1 MGPRGDGTLE
11 PGVLPRTAS
20 VSLEIDWRQ
29 PIGSGHSSIS
39 ISGNRAVTLER
50 DQGEVW
56 AVALDVA
63 DGGVLWRV
71 ALPHP
76 ERPEDEPLES
86 PLSTPTAVGDRV
98 FAIHP
103 SGLLFAL
110 DAADGSR
117 LWSRNLAREF
127 GAVPPSYGMSTSPV
141 LVDGRLFVLAGGRE
155 GHNLIAF
162 DPATG
167 ETLTSLGPATQGSY
181 ATPVVGVVGGKR
193 QLVVPAANSL
203 YAVGSDDG
211 DPLWS
216 HAGLP
221 YPDRTPLLL
230 EEDRVFVPFQE
241 FGTML
246 EVTESGDVR
255 EIWRSERLS
264 RSYSPAVHHAGAI
277 YGFGGPRLMC
287 LDVASGETLWQQ
299 RLGEGSLVRVDDHLI
314 VSSSMGGRL
323 TLVAA
328 SPEGYLEKAALKV
341 FPSGGSS
348 FTPPSFG
355 AGRIFLRGATEIAAI
370 RLGR

>member
-1 MGPRGDGTLE
+1 M
-11 PGVLPRTAS
+11 
-20 VSLEIDWRQ
+20 
-29 PIGSGHSSIS
+29 
-39 ISGNRAVTLER
+39 
-50 DQGEVW
+50 
-56 AVALDVA
+56 ALDVG
-63 DGGVLWRV
+63 DGRELWRV
-71 ALPHP
+71 PLPHP
-76 ERPEDEPLES
+76 ERPEDEPRES
-86 PLSTPTAVGDRV
+86 PLSTPTAIGERV

-110 DAADGSR
+110 DAADGSH
-117 LWSRNLAREF
+117 LWSHDLAREF

-167 ETLTSLGPATQGSY
+167 EVLTSGGPATQGSY
-181 ATPVVGVVGGKR
+181 ATPVIGVVAGKR

-203 YAVGSDDG
+203 YAVGSDGG
-211 DPLWS
+211 DALWS

-221 YPDRTPLLL
+221 YPDRAPLLL
-230 EEDRVFVPFQE
+230 EAGHVFIPFQE
-241 FGTML
+241 FGAML

-255 EIWRSERLS
+255 ELWRSEGLRN
-264 RSYSPAVHHAGAI
+264 SYSPAVHHAGAI

-287 LDVASGETLWQQ
+287 LDVASGETLWQH

-314 VSSSMGGRL
+314 VSSSMGGGL

-328 SPEGYLEKAALKV
+328 SPDGYREKAALEV

-355 AGRIFLRGATEIAAI
+355 AGRIFLRGAKEIAAI